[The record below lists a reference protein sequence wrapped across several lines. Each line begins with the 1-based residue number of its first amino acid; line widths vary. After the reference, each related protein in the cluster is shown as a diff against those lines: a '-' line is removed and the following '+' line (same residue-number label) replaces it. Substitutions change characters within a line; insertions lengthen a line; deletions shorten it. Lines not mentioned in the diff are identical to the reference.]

1 MFVWELWCK
10 KGISCKTQ
18 FKDKAKQSASK
29 MPKIAVCKPI
39 RIISS
44 INYTG
49 FVYAVNFEKK
59 IYMHALIEDK
69 GNMVTLLI

>member
-1 MFVWELWCK
+1 MCE
-10 KGISCKTQ
+10 S
-18 FKDKAKQSASK
+18 
-29 MPKIAVCKPI
+29 I

-59 IYMHALIEDK
+59 IYMHVLIEDK
-69 GNMVTLLI
+69 GNAVTLLI